1 MKNLNFCSID
11 NKIDEQPKII
21 KKNISLYDAVDPPL
35 KYFSK
40 CVTMLQFTS
49 ERMEF
54 SRRLYL
60 ANELSSDDTKIQLKN
75 L

>member
-1 MKNLNFCSID
+1 MNSQKLS
-11 NKIDEQPKII
+11 
-21 KKNISLYDAVDPPL
+21 KKNISLYDAVDASL

-54 SRRLYL
+54 SRRLHL
-60 ANELSSDDTKIQLKN
+60 ANELSSDDTKIQLNNLLHISDKN
-75 L
+75 LLKI

>member
-1 MKNLNFCSID
+1 MNSQKLS
-11 NKIDEQPKII
+11 
-21 KKNISLYDAVDPPL
+21 KKSISLYDAVDAPL

-54 SRRLYL
+54 SRRLHL